1 MEKMAL
7 SVTEA
12 AKLLG
17 VSPKLVYNLCHAEGF
32 PAFRVGSR
40 TVVSRAG
47 LERWVQEQAEKQNG
61 LTVGVIREEG
71 ST

>member
-1 MEKMAL
+1 MERVAL

-40 TVVSRAG
+40 TVVSRVG
-47 LERWVQEQAEKQNG
+47 LERWVEEQAEKQSG
-61 LTVGVIREEG
+61 LAEG
-71 ST
+71 TL

>member
-1 MEKMAL
+1 M

-40 TVVSRAG
+40 TVVSRVG
-47 LERWVQEQAEKQNG
+47 LERWV
-61 LTVGVIREEG
+61 
-71 ST
+71 

>member
-1 MEKMAL
+1 MERMAL

-47 LERWVQEQAEKQNG
+47 LERWVQEQAEKRNG
-61 LTVGVIREEG
+61 LTVGVI
-71 ST
+71 

>member
-12 AKLLG
+12 AELLG
-17 VSPKLVYNLCHAEGF
+17 VCPKSVYNLCHAEGF
-32 PAFRVGSR
+32 PAFRVGNR

-61 LTVGVIREEG
+61 LAVGMI
-71 ST
+71 

>member
-1 MEKMAL
+1 MERVAL

-32 PAFRVGSR
+32 PAFRVGNR
-40 TVVSRAG
+40 TVVSRTG

-61 LTVGVIREEG
+61 LAVGVM
-71 ST
+71 